1 MADTRHHQHYTRFS
15 STVGIDPEYTEGAN
29 LIDITDLGD
38 DGHAA
43 QPVNGQVEQTVPS
56 SPSVSSIK
64 ELITMGK
71 ELGLEGKELQSF
83 VQGER
88 DKEREHE
95 REASRLALEERKDE
109 RQENERNRLFRIEEL
124 RIQSEV
130 QMNTNGNAAHPSQPS
145 HDHDPRFIP
154 KIPYLDDKDDV
165 ESWLKQFEHYARDM
179 NLDESKKASRLI
191 YFLKGKARTI
201 VSKMDD
207 EDVDDYEKVKSALFE
222 GFQLTAEQYR
232 MKFRNTRRNPAE
244 TYKEHI
250 TRLDRYL
257 TKWIELDPCEKTV
270 KGLTDL
276 ILREQSLQ
284 SMPSDL
290 AVHVKDRNPINAKE
304 MGKLA
309 SDYELNRSQ
318 NRLRPTPTRTP
329 QDGTKRFE
337 KDHKPSPQQGKRSSL
352 TPAERE
358 KLREAG
364 LCFYCRVGLHRS
376 SDCPL
381 RKKGN
386 TAGAVTVEDVR
397 RETQGRKSPLDKL
410 CRDCTTK
417 KFSDL
422 VDVKVNGKR
431 VTALRDS
438 GCSSIVVAAHLVPAD
453 KMTGQRKRTTLADKS
468 KVRYCET
475 AIIHV
480 DSPFFCG
487 ETEVVV
493 MADPIML
500 VLIGEFHG
508 TQNDRRKTPIFPVRE
523 PTWYHD
529 STETV
534 AGAVDTRA
542 QSKLDNDRDKS
553 ASKPSSREPTSD
565 MFTPKDLREAQKT
578 DPSLDSIRKQ
588 AATGEERGHMRV
600 VEKNGIL
607 YQSTFNRK
615 GEESLKVILPKSFRS
630 KVLAFG
636 HDHPMAGHQ
645 GQRRT
650 AERIRR
656 EFWWPCCGVEIRRY
670 CLSCDACQRSA
681 PKHLT
686 KKVPLGKMPVF
697 ETAFRRVA
705 VDIIGPILPMSENKK
720 RYILVMVDFATR
732 YPEAVALK
740 DIHAETV
747 ADALW
752 DFWTRL
758 GIPSE
763 ILTDNGSQFTGT
775 LMQEV
780 TELLRI
786 KRKTSA
792 VFHPAGNGLC
802 ERMNGTLKNMLKKMC
817 IEQPKAWDTFISAL
831 LFAYRETPQESLGF
845 SPFELLFG
853 RTVRGPMQLLRQI
866 WTDESVSDEVKTTA
880 EYVVNLR
887 ERIEET
893 CLLARENL
901 KKASVRSAQYYDR
914 KAKPRSLKPGEK
926 VLILK
931 PLKTNKLELT
941 WQGPFEVLEKLND
954 FDYKVQVRRKEKVFH
969 VNLLKSYVEREQPV
983 TDGTIPVAVV
993 EEEEEEVIVSVVVEE
1008 DETTN
1013 DDIFRLDSQR
1023 TIPTFET
1030 KRTEGLDHV
1039 HFSEK
1044 LTQTQR
1050 TEARQICADR
1060 LDNLTDV
1067 PLTTNLTT
1075 CRIEVTDKKPVYIRP
1090 RPIPHA
1096 YVKMVEN
1103 EVEEMLKLG
1112 VIEPANSAYNSPIV
1126 LVKKKEEGKY
1136 RFCADLRGLNDV
1148 TVFDGEPI
1156 TDVQHLFQSLGKAK
1170 YFSKL
1175 DLTRGYWG
1183 IPIVEEDRDKTAFV
1197 TSRGQFRWVNM
1208 PFGLKTATG
1217 IFNRMMRKLLG
1228 PLNRDD
1234 VYHFMD
1240 DILIATETW
1249 EQHMEAL
1256 KAVLQRLKEANL
1268 AAKPSKCYI
1277 GFDQLPYL
1285 GHEIGHG
1292 ERWPEDDKI
1301 VKIVNAK
1308 EPATKKQLRAFL
1320 GLTGFYREYLENYS
1334 TVVVPLTDMT
1344 KKSLPDKLK
1353 WSDEAKKSF
1362 ARLKRM
1368 VSEKPVLK
1376 MPDFGKDFVLRTDAS
1391 DRGIGA
1397 VLMQLHGEKLHPVAY
1412 QSKKLLGAESRY
1424 ATVEKECLA
1433 TVWGVQK
1440 FERYLYGRHFVL
1452 ETDHQ
1457 PLKCLQRNPTNPR
1470 LLRWSLQLQPY
1481 SFTIN
1486 YIPGKDN
1493 LGADYLSR
1501 IN

>member
-38 DGHAA
+38 DCHAA

-318 NRLRPTPTRTP
+318 NKLRPTPTRTP

-431 VTALRDS
+431 VNALRDS

-493 MADPIML
+493 MADPIMP

-523 PTWYHD
+523 PAWYHD
-529 STETV
+529 SAETV
-534 AGAVDTRA
+534 AGAVDH
-542 QSKLDNDRDKS
+542 
-553 ASKPSSREPTSD
+553 
-565 MFTPKDLREAQKT
+565 
-578 DPSLDSIRKQ
+578 
-588 AATGEERGHMRV
+588 TGDTV
-600 VEKNGIL
+600 
-607 YQSTFNRK
+607 T
-615 GEESLKVILPKSFRS
+615 
-630 KVLAFG
+630 
-636 HDHPMAGHQ
+636 
-645 GQRRT
+645 
-650 AERIRR
+650 
-656 EFWWPCCGVEIRRY
+656 
-670 CLSCDACQRSA
+670 
-681 PKHLT
+681 
-686 KKVPLGKMPVF
+686 VPLRFVF
-697 ETAFRRVA
+697 E
-705 VDIIGPILPMSENKK
+705 E
-720 RYILVMVDFATR
+720 
-732 YPEAVALK
+732 
-740 DIHAETV
+740 
-747 ADALW
+747 
-752 DFWTRL
+752 
-758 GIPSE
+758 
-763 ILTDNGSQFTGT
+763 
-775 LMQEV
+775 
-780 TELLRI
+780 
-786 KRKTSA
+786 
-792 VFHPAGNGLC
+792 
-802 ERMNGTLKNMLKKMC
+802 
-817 IEQPKAWDTFISAL
+817 
-831 LFAYRETPQESLGF
+831 
-845 SPFELLFG
+845 
-853 RTVRGPMQLLRQI
+853 
-866 WTDESVSDEVKTTA
+866 
-880 EYVVNLR
+880 
-887 ERIEET
+887 
-893 CLLARENL
+893 
-901 KKASVRSAQYYDR
+901 
-914 KAKPRSLKPGEK
+914 
-926 VLILK
+926 
-931 PLKTNKLELT
+931 
-941 WQGPFEVLEKLND
+941 
-954 FDYKVQVRRKEKVFH
+954 
-969 VNLLKSYVEREQPV
+969 
-983 TDGTIPVAVV
+983 
-993 EEEEEEVIVSVVVEE
+993 
-1008 DETTN
+1008 
-1013 DDIFRLDSQR
+1013 
-1023 TIPTFET
+1023 
-1030 KRTEGLDHV
+1030 
-1039 HFSEK
+1039 
-1044 LTQTQR
+1044 
-1050 TEARQICADR
+1050 
-1060 LDNLTDV
+1060 
-1067 PLTTNLTT
+1067 
-1075 CRIEVTDKKPVYIRP
+1075 
-1090 RPIPHA
+1090 
-1096 YVKMVEN
+1096 
-1103 EVEEMLKLG
+1103 
-1112 VIEPANSAYNSPIV
+1112 
-1126 LVKKKEEGKY
+1126 
-1136 RFCADLRGLNDV
+1136 
-1148 TVFDGEPI
+1148 
-1156 TDVQHLFQSLGKAK
+1156 
-1170 YFSKL
+1170 
-1175 DLTRGYWG
+1175 
-1183 IPIVEEDRDKTAFV
+1183 
-1197 TSRGQFRWVNM
+1197 
-1208 PFGLKTATG
+1208 
-1217 IFNRMMRKLLG
+1217 
-1228 PLNRDD
+1228 
-1234 VYHFMD
+1234 
-1240 DILIATETW
+1240 
-1249 EQHMEAL
+1249 
-1256 KAVLQRLKEANL
+1256 
-1268 AAKPSKCYI
+1268 
-1277 GFDQLPYL
+1277 
-1285 GHEIGHG
+1285 
-1292 ERWPEDDKI
+1292 
-1301 VKIVNAK
+1301 
-1308 EPATKKQLRAFL
+1308 
-1320 GLTGFYREYLENYS
+1320 
-1334 TVVVPLTDMT
+1334 
-1344 KKSLPDKLK
+1344 
-1353 WSDEAKKSF
+1353 
-1362 ARLKRM
+1362 
-1368 VSEKPVLK
+1368 
-1376 MPDFGKDFVLRTDAS
+1376 
-1391 DRGIGA
+1391 
-1397 VLMQLHGEKLHPVAY
+1397 
-1412 QSKKLLGAESRY
+1412 
-1424 ATVEKECLA
+1424 
-1433 TVWGVQK
+1433 
-1440 FERYLYGRHFVL
+1440 
-1452 ETDHQ
+1452 
-1457 PLKCLQRNPTNPR
+1457 
-1470 LLRWSLQLQPY
+1470 
-1481 SFTIN
+1481 
-1486 YIPGKDN
+1486 
-1493 LGADYLSR
+1493 
-1501 IN
+1501 

>member
-1 MADTRHHQHYTRFS
+1 
-15 STVGIDPEYTEGAN
+15 
-29 LIDITDLGD
+29 
-38 DGHAA
+38 
-43 QPVNGQVEQTVPS
+43 
-56 SPSVSSIK
+56 
-64 ELITMGK
+64 
-71 ELGLEGKELQSF
+71 
-83 VQGER
+83 
-88 DKEREHE
+88 
-95 REASRLALEERKDE
+95 
-109 RQENERNRLFRIEEL
+109 
-124 RIQSEV
+124 
-130 QMNTNGNAAHPSQPS
+130 
-145 HDHDPRFIP
+145 
-154 KIPYLDDKDDV
+154 
-165 ESWLKQFEHYARDM
+165 
-179 NLDESKKASRLI
+179 
-191 YFLKGKARTI
+191 
-201 VSKMDD
+201 
-207 EDVDDYEKVKSALFE
+207 
-222 GFQLTAEQYR
+222 
-232 MKFRNTRRNPAE
+232 
-244 TYKEHI
+244 
-250 TRLDRYL
+250 
-257 TKWIELDPCEKTV
+257 
-270 KGLTDL
+270 
-276 ILREQSLQ
+276 
-284 SMPSDL
+284 
-290 AVHVKDRNPINAKE
+290 
-304 MGKLA
+304 
-309 SDYELNRSQ
+309 
-318 NRLRPTPTRTP
+318 
-329 QDGTKRFE
+329 
-337 KDHKPSPQQGKRSSL
+337 
-352 TPAERE
+352 
-358 KLREAG
+358 
-364 LCFYCRVGLHRS
+364 
-376 SDCPL
+376 
-381 RKKGN
+381 
-386 TAGAVTVEDVR
+386 
-397 RETQGRKSPLDKL
+397 
-410 CRDCTTK
+410 
-417 KFSDL
+417 
-422 VDVKVNGKR
+422 
-431 VTALRDS
+431 
-438 GCSSIVVAAHLVPAD
+438 
-453 KMTGQRKRTTLADKS
+453 MTGQRKRTTLADKS

-475 AIIHV
+475 AIVHV

-523 PTWYHD
+523 PAWYHD

-553 ASKPSSREPTSD
+553 ASKPSSREPTSE

-887 ERIEET
+887 ERIKET

-901 KKASVRSAQYYDR
+901 KKASVRSARYYDR

-941 WQGPFEVLEKLND
+941 WQGPFEVLEKLNN

-983 TDGTIPVAVV
+983 TDGTIPVA
-993 EEEEEEVIVSVVVEE
+993 EEDEEVIVSVVVEE

-1044 LTQTQR
+1044 LTQ
-1050 TEARQICADR
+1050 
-1060 LDNLTDV
+1060 L
-1067 PLTTNLTT
+1067 
-1075 CRIEVTDKKPVYIRP
+1075 
-1090 RPIPHA
+1090 
-1096 YVKMVEN
+1096 
-1103 EVEEMLKLG
+1103 
-1112 VIEPANSAYNSPIV
+1112 NS
-1126 LVKKKEEGKY
+1126 
-1136 RFCADLRGLNDV
+1136 
-1148 TVFDGEPI
+1148 
-1156 TDVQHLFQSLGKAK
+1156 
-1170 YFSKL
+1170 
-1175 DLTRGYWG
+1175 
-1183 IPIVEEDRDKTAFV
+1183 
-1197 TSRGQFRWVNM
+1197 
-1208 PFGLKTATG
+1208 
-1217 IFNRMMRKLLG
+1217 
-1228 PLNRDD
+1228 
-1234 VYHFMD
+1234 
-1240 DILIATETW
+1240 
-1249 EQHMEAL
+1249 
-1256 KAVLQRLKEANL
+1256 
-1268 AAKPSKCYI
+1268 
-1277 GFDQLPYL
+1277 
-1285 GHEIGHG
+1285 
-1292 ERWPEDDKI
+1292 
-1301 VKIVNAK
+1301 
-1308 EPATKKQLRAFL
+1308 
-1320 GLTGFYREYLENYS
+1320 
-1334 TVVVPLTDMT
+1334 
-1344 KKSLPDKLK
+1344 
-1353 WSDEAKKSF
+1353 
-1362 ARLKRM
+1362 
-1368 VSEKPVLK
+1368 
-1376 MPDFGKDFVLRTDAS
+1376 
-1391 DRGIGA
+1391 
-1397 VLMQLHGEKLHPVAY
+1397 
-1412 QSKKLLGAESRY
+1412 
-1424 ATVEKECLA
+1424 

-1457 PLKCLQRNPTNPR
+1457 ALKCLQRNPTNPR

>member
-29 LIDITDLGD
+29 LIDITELGD

-88 DKEREHE
+88 DKERAAQEREHE
-95 REASRLALEERKDE
+95 REASRLALEAQERTDE
-109 RQENERNRLFRIEEL
+109 RQFKENERDRLFRIEEL

-130 QMNTNGNAAHPSQPS
+130 QMNTNENAAHPSQSS
-145 HDHDPRFIP
+145 HNHDPRFIP
-154 KIPYLDDKDDV
+154 KIPYLDDKGDV

-318 NRLRPTPTRTP
+318 NKLRPTPTRTP

-397 RETQGRKSPLDKL
+397 RETQGKKSPLDKL

-493 MADPIML
+493 MADPIMP

-523 PTWYHD
+523 PAWYYD
-529 STETV
+529 SAETV

-650 AERIRR
+650 AERITR

-758 GIPSE
+758 SIPSE
-763 ILTDNGSQFTGT
+763 ILSDNGSQFTGT

-792 VFHPAGNGLC
+792 VFHPAGN
-802 ERMNGTLKNMLKKMC
+802 
-817 IEQPKAWDTFISAL
+817 
-831 LFAYRETPQESLGF
+831 
-845 SPFELLFG
+845 
-853 RTVRGPMQLLRQI
+853 
-866 WTDESVSDEVKTTA
+866 
-880 EYVVNLR
+880 
-887 ERIEET
+887 
-893 CLLARENL
+893 
-901 KKASVRSAQYYDR
+901 
-914 KAKPRSLKPGEK
+914 
-926 VLILK
+926 
-931 PLKTNKLELT
+931 
-941 WQGPFEVLEKLND
+941 
-954 FDYKVQVRRKEKVFH
+954 VQVRKKEKVFH

-1044 LTQTQR
+1044 LTQSQR

-1440 FERYLYGRHFVL
+1440 FERYLKGRHFVL